1 MTKTNNTNSNFNT
14 VLTADKKI
22 VAFVGTTKN
31 GTSFVVNNTAEL
43 LASMGIETAILDM
56 TKSKNAYYIYTDD
69 KESLRET
76 ARNCM
81 QNLQNGIAKGI
92 EAKRNLTIY
101 TEMPG
106 EEATYN
112 IEKILTTLVQR
123 YSAILIDTDFD
134 TNPEIFARVQEIYL
148 VQTMDVLTIQPL
160 TAFLRNLK
168 SKEVLKP
175 EKLKIV
181 INKSEKVRSLSVKT
195 LIGGMSCYNSP
206 SMTYMTELF
215 NKDNITFCEIPFEV
229 QNYVKYL
236 DSLVNCSISL
246 NGYTKQFM
254 IALKNLASLVYP
266 LVGKQTYDSKTPMG
280 VDPFSNQINSTL
292 SKMKEKY

>member
-1 MTKTNNTNSNFNT
+1 M
-14 VLTADKKI
+14 
-22 VAFVGTTKN
+22 
-31 GTSFVVNNTAEL
+31 
-43 LASMGIETAILDM
+43 
-56 TKSKNAYYIYTDD
+56 
-69 KESLRET
+69 
-76 ARNCM
+76 
-81 QNLQNGIAKGI
+81 
-92 EAKRNLTIY
+92 
-101 TEMPG
+101 
-106 EEATYN
+106 
-112 IEKILTTLVQR
+112 
-123 YSAILIDTDFD
+123 
-134 TNPEIFARVQEIYL
+134 
-148 VQTMDVLTIQPL
+148 QTMDVLTIQPL